1 VSFEQEPGWLE
12 PGVEQHAW
20 ESEYEAILP
29 LIEDDPAEALPELAS
44 LVERILVDRG
54 HPPRPRGLDRSE
66 HAVSVAAAREVS
78 ERWRV
83 GEDVDPGDIGFAI
96 GEFRANYVSL
106 LADASTS

>member
-44 LVERILVDRG
+44 LVERMLVDRG
-54 HPPRPRGLDRSE
+54 YLTRPRGLDRSE
-66 HAVSVAAAREVS
+66 QAVSVAAAREVS
-78 ERWRV
+78 ERWRA

-96 GEFRANYVSL
+96 GELRAMYGSL
-106 LADASTS
+106 LADASTA